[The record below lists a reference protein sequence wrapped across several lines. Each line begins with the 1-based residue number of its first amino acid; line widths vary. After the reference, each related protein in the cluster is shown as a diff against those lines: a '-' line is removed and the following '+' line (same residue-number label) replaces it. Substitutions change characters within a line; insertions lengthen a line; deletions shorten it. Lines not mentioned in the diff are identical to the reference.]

1 MSRAGLSYRSASG
14 EPIKNLG
21 QTMVQFRDG
30 HQRKCVMPFQLA
42 EVDRPLISV
51 ARLVDAGNRVVFGPT
66 GGFIAHVATGR
77 RVQLVRD
84 GNVFTLDMHLPPEP
98 EGEKGQEKA
107 EEAQGPEDAA
117 APGFARPEGR

>member
-30 HQRKCVMPFQLA
+30 SQRKCAMPFQLA
-42 EVDRPLISV
+42 EVDRPLLSV
-51 ARLVDAGNRVVFGPT
+51 ARLVDAGNRVTFGPT
-66 GGFIAHVATGR
+66 GGFIVNVATGR
-77 RVQLVRD
+77 RVQLARD
-84 GNVFTLDMHLPPEP
+84 GNVYTLAMHLPPEP
-98 EGEKGQEKA
+98 EGVESREAGEAKPA
-107 EEAQGPEDAA
+107 EEAA

>member
-1 MSRAGLSYRSASG
+1 M
-14 EPIKNLG
+14 
-21 QTMVQFRDG
+21 
-30 HQRKCVMPFQLA
+30 
-42 EVDRPLISV
+42 